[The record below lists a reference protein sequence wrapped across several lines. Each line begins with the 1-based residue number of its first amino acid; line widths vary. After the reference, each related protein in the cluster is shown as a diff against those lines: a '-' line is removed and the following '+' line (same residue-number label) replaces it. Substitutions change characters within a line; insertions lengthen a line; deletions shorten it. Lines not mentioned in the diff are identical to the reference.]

1 MVRISAHKKQLPSPR
16 ELHIFIAL
24 LNHIDASDFSVICNV
39 YLCLHLKMNF
49 LHSVGKTSLCFPLS
63 WPLYPVSVY
72 RLLCIPV
79 SVEVLFTPGQKLFP
93 VLRKS
98 DQFLSLYLHLFL
110 IFAPQYPKIFF
121 FFALSS
127 SGILTVNS
135 PFFSKKTSCKTTF
148 SDKCNKNWFFPILR
162 QPFP

>member
-1 MVRISAHKKQLPSPR
+1 MEWCAYLPIKTAPFTG
-16 ELHIFIAL
+16 ELHISYRITQSHMHLRFL
-24 LNHIDASDFSVICNV
+24 RNMQCV

-79 SVEVLFTPGQKLFP
+79 SVEVLLLPGQKLFP

-98 DQFLSLYLHLFL
+98 DQFLSLYLHPFL
-110 IFAPQYPKIFF
+110 ILPHSIQEFF
-121 FFALSS
+121 LHCHP
-127 SGILTVNS
+127 VEY
-135 PFFSKKTSCKTTF
+135 
-148 SDKCNKNWFFPILR
+148 
-162 QPFP
+162 